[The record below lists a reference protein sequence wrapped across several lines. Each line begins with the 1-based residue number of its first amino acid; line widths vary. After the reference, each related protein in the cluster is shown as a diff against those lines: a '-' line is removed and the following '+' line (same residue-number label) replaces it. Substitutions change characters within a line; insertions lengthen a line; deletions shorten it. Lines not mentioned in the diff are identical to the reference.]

1 MYPAFFWYIMATMP
15 ATCGAAMLVP
25 CFAIVPFV
33 VPLWAAMID
42 SPGASRSGFARPSR
56 VGPSALNELNV
67 PVIDPS
73 ATNDPTL
80 IAPEAVAGSASVVRY
95 EGTVNV
101 ALSVVTHASHVPV
114 LDARAKDVRSNSTDQ
129 SGSAGAMPVNVTVA
143 WQRLLLV
150 EAETQF
156 DIEMVAPARL

>member
-1 MYPAFFWYIMATMP
+1 
-15 ATCGAAMLVP
+15 
-25 CFAIVPFV
+25 
-33 VPLWAAMID
+33 
-42 SPGASRSGFARPSR
+42 
-56 VGPSALNELNV
+56 
-67 PVIDPS
+67 
-73 ATNDPTL
+73 
-80 IAPEAVAGSASVVRY
+80 
-95 EGTVNV
+95 VNV

>member
-1 MYPAFFWYIMATMP
+1 
-15 ATCGAAMLVP
+15 MLVP

-33 VPLWAAMID
+33 PLWAAVID

-56 VGPSALNELNV
+56 VGPSALNELYV
-67 PVIDPS
+67 PFINPL

-95 EGTVNV
+95 EGVLNV

-129 SGSAGAMPVNVTVA
+129 S
-143 WQRLLLV
+143 
-150 EAETQF
+150 
-156 DIEMVAPARL
+156 